1 MDVTEI
7 IGLLAATL
15 TTAAYV
21 PQVFKAWKNKSTKD
35 ISWAMYFV
43 MFVGVML
50 WLYYGMAI
58 GSLPVVLANA
68 VTGILI
74 VFVIILK
81 SKYR

>member
-1 MDVTEI
+1 MDITEI